1 MSAKNCSV
9 HAKANIS
16 FGVVLYREYRFVII
30 IIIITI
36 TIIII
41 IVVVVVHRCS
51 SSIRFAN
58 IIIAEH
64 LVNF

>member
-16 FGVVLYREYRFVII
+16 FGMVLYGEYRLVII
-30 IIIITI
+30 IIII
-36 TIIII
+36 IIII
-41 IVVVVVHRCS
+41 VVVVVVHRCS
-51 SSIRFAN
+51 SSIRCAN